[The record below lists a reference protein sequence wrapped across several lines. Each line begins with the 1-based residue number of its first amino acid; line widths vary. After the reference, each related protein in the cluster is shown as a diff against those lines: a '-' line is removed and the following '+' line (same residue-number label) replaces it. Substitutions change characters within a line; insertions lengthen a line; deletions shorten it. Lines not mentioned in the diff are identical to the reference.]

1 MLIPATF
8 FIMPEK
14 RKKEEPGIKWRDSA
28 AKDML
33 LADLAAE
40 TLPID
45 EDVCSAEEAWSYYK
59 ELIEFKNV
67 PFSQFEKQLKKHREQ
82 MSAKFVR
89 SIEQWN
95 AFQRLREQRPE
106 PTTYDNG
113 RRIFRHSAA
122 YKLLRDDVYNKRHHS
137 MTPSAFRLTCP
148 EYQEWGLTEFSQRI
162 FQMERQWKFINYLEK
177 KREDEKI
184 KKEVARLQ
192 MATLAIKEDI
202 RKKAKK

>member
-1 MLIPATF
+1 
-8 FIMPEK
+8 MPGK
-14 RKKEEPGIKWRDSA
+14 RKKEEPGINWRDSA

-67 PFSQFEKQLKKHREQ
+67 PFSQFEKQLKTHREK

-137 MTPSAFRLTCP
+137 MTPSAFRLTRP

-184 KKEVARLQ
+184 KKEVARHE